1 MPNNIQA
8 NAEVIISSALNGI
21 GGNPYVGVPL
31 ILPTILPINL
41 IQRTPGIWPPVV
53 RIIVL
58 PPAHDEYLIIS
69 RSYVVQFVFK
79 RVEGDIYTLTING
92 MPVVELEG
100 MLFAAVE
107 QAPQEW
113 VIKYRELQDAYTITK
128 RLDAPEEIGWIAP
141 TNEGNPQ
148 LRVGPLN
155 DTPTAPPGQYPLE
168 QLYRFQFPL

>member
-41 IQRTPGIWPPVV
+41 IQRTPGIRPPV
-53 RIIVL
+53 
-58 PPAHDEYLIIS
+58 
-69 RSYVVQFVFK
+69 FVFK